1 MGRDIGDPVPYT
13 KWRDEARRQ
22 NVDLIDF
29 YGRFLIGQHAGMTEA
44 LALPSV
50 VAAFRISCV
59 PRRSW
64 ANVTDRLNILHAA
77 FIEHRRENK

>member
-1 MGRDIGDPVPYT
+1 MV
-13 KWRDEARRQ
+13 WRFEARRE

-50 VAAFRISCV
+50 VAAFRIAGV

-64 ANVTDRLNILHAA
+64 ANLTDRLNLVHAT
-77 FIEHRRENK
+77 FTEYHREKK